1 MYITIF
7 WEYILQYIYIYIGWW
22 LSPTPVKND
31 GVD

>member
-7 WEYILQYIYIYIGWW
+7 WEYILQYIYIGWW